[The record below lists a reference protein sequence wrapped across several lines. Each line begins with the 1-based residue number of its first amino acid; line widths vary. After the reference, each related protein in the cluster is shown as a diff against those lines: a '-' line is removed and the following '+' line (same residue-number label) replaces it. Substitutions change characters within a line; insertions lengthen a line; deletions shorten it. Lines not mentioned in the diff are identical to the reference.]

1 MIEVKNLNQRINNHH
16 ILKNI
21 NFKINKGETFV
32 IIGTSGSGKTTLL
45 KLLIGLLKPTEGSI
59 ILDNVDISK
68 ISEEEFNKMRKHMG
82 MVFQYSA
89 LFDSLSIFENIAFP
103 LKEMGEKD
111 EGIMRDKALITL
123 NLVGLDNIL
132 DEMPDE
138 LSGGMKKRVG
148 LARAIITNPTMLF
161 YDEPSSGLDPVT
173 SDKIDDLI
181 VDLQKKLN
189 VTSIVVTHDLKS
201 AFYIADKIGM
211 LYKGELIFN
220 GTVEELKNSSDPR
233 IIEFINAT
241 KIRKR

>member
-111 EGIMRDKALITL
+111 EGTMRDKALTTL
-123 NLVGLDNIL
+123 NLVDLDNIL

>member
-111 EGIMRDKALITL
+111 EGTMRDKALTTL